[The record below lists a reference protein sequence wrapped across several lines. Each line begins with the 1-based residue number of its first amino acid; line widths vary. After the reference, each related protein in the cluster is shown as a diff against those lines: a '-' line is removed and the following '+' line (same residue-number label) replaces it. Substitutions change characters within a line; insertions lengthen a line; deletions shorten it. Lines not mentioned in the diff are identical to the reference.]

1 MRKLIYVIL
10 LSLCLTACQKNFD
23 ELADTD
29 HREVTF
35 TFNTSG
41 YLDSILMPTAGGSY
55 AIGGPDTIDSDH
67 AIRMV
72 GYCYNQNNE
81 LVKKQT
87 SFGDL
92 QHNIELKFNHLD
104 RNIEYHFLFLAD
116 VVTFNTETDYYELW
130 FHLLTDKIED
140 FYMVSFDNDDN
151 PAYNILLRSS
161 IDVTPSNQTV
171 EIEMEKI
178 TYNGYC
184 ILTNLDG
191 ISAIEY
197 AALYYQSF
205 TINEIHGLNRVL
217 HNNKKEL
224 NGESFIVYPLTIS
237 YADRSTTI
245 RINKVIGGSQQTST
259 VRIENQNQRPFV
271 ATVDCNNIALTDIK
285 YY

>member
-10 LSLCLTACQKNFD
+10 MSLCLIACQKNFD

-55 AIGGPDTIDSDH
+55 AVGGPDTIDSDH

-130 FHLLTDKIED
+130 FHLLTDKLDD
-140 FYMVSFDNDDN
+140 FYIVSYDGYDE
-151 PAYNILLRSS
+151 PAYNVLLSAVL
-161 IDVTPSNQTV
+161 DVTPLNQTV
-171 EIEMEKI
+171 KI
-178 TYNGYC
+178 TMNQKTYNGYC
-184 ILTNLDG
+184 ILTNLDDM
-191 ISAIEY
+191 SAIDY
-197 AALYYQSF
+197 SALYYQTYKIIDMSG
-205 TINEIHGLNRVL
+205 ISRVL
-217 HNNKKEL
+217 HNNHKTL
-224 NGESFIVYPLTIS
+224 NGESELVYPLTIS
-237 YADRSTTI
+237 YADKSTTLKI
-245 RINKVIGGSQQTST
+245 VNKFGETQQTGT
-259 VRIENQNQRPFV
+259 VRINNENCRPFV
-271 ATVDCNNIALTDIK
+271 ARINCATIELTEVTL
-285 YY
+285 Y